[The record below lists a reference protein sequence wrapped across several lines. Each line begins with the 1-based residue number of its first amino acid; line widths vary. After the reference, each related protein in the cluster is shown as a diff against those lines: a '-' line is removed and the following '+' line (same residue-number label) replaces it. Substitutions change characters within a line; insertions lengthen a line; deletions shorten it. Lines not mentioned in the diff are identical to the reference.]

1 MGFQSIDLGMCRGC
15 LWEGDPRS
23 VVIGL
28 PGALTVGAPGLIFSL
43 QAIVRQ
49 GWSAIQVIDE
59 YHDRSVDPTSWV
71 EERAVA
77 AIEHAAGADRILVVA
92 KSLSTRAAGLVADS
106 GYPAVWL
113 TPLLDDPVS
122 VAWLERRTAP
132 ALLVGGTADPTW
144 NGPLARRLS
153 GDVLELKGVDH
164 GFGERGD
171 DPKQTLDN
179 LKRVVKAVTAFA
191 ARAG

>member
-23 VVIGL
+23 VAIGL

-71 EERAVA
+71 EERAEA
-77 AIEHAAGADRILVVA
+77 PQ
-92 KSLSTRAAGLVADS
+92 SSGLPEPIASSSSRSRSRPAPPGSWPMLATPRS
-106 GYPAVWL
+106 G
-113 TPLLDDPVS
+113 
-122 VAWLERRTAP
+122 
-132 ALLVGGTADPTW
+132 
-144 NGPLARRLS
+144 
-153 GDVLELKGVDH
+153 
-164 GFGERGD
+164 
-171 DPKQTLDN
+171 
-179 LKRVVKAVTAFA
+179 
-191 ARAG
+191 

>member
-71 EERAVA
+71 EERAGA
-77 AIEHAAGADRILVVA
+77 AIDRAAGADRILVVA
-92 KSLSTRAAGLVADS
+92 KSLSTRAAGLVADG

-122 VAWLERRTAP
+122 VAGLERRTAP

-179 LKRVVKAVTAFA
+179 LKQVVKAVTAFA

>member
-71 EERAVA
+71 EERAGA
-77 AIEHAAGADRILVVA
+77 AITRAAGADRILVVA
-92 KSLSTRAAGLVADS
+92 KSLSTRAAGLVADG

-113 TPLLDDPVS
+113 TPLLDDPTRR
-122 VAWLERRTAP
+122 VAAEVVELVHDLDRAP
-132 ALLVGGTADPTW
+132 
-144 NGPLARRLS
+144 PLADDRLQAE
-153 GDVLELKGVDH
+153 D
-164 GFGERGD
+164 
-171 DPKQTLDN
+171 QT
-179 LKRVVKAVTAFA
+179 
-191 ARAG
+191 G